1 MLLKSIEL
9 KNFRQ
14 FRNAQPIT
22 FATDNKKNVTI
33 IMAENGVGKTTLAQ
47 AFQWVLY
54 ANVDGFRN
62 KSVLNLKE
70 EKEMN
75 PGETRE
81 VEVKLDLEHSNIE
94 YCIVRTQKFYKE
106 GSGRTRSNPSELKIT
121 YKNDDGQTEFVEET
135 KKYSVIK
142 EILPEELS
150 KYFFFDGERINRMST
165 EINDKGKSSDFAEA
179 VESLLGLKPLK
190 QLIRHLK
197 PSIDSS
203 VIGKFDE
210 EIDNNGDQ
218 NSRKLSEKIHET
230 NKQIE
235 FDTNRVNEIKDQ
247 IIEYSNK
254 RERIKNDL
262 LKCADVEKLQEKA
275 TYLEKE
281 IETHKQ
287 LKNQKIQS
295 FIKQF
300 NSTMS
305 IFLQRK
311 LIEEAM
317 QDLANA
323 GKIDEGIPYV
333 RDETIK
339 FLLERKRCL
348 CGADLSDTS
357 SECFK
362 NLIKELDYVP
372 PISLGG
378 SIKNFVEK
386 SKDKIKFS
394 ENYYSIMTEYY
405 KDIRRYKNNIE
416 EEENQRSNIDDNIL
430 KNNKANEFKREQKD
444 CEEQIERLENEKIK
458 RIESLAVNKQ
468 ILENDMRERE
478 RLTNVNEKNRKV
490 QLYRKYALRIY
501 EDVEKT
507 YRNEEAK
514 TREEL
519 KKAINTLFEKIYGK
533 GMYIDVDEQY
543 HIKVLVNELSD
554 DENFNDID
562 IDYSTAQS
570 YSVIFA
576 FIVGIL
582 ELAKKRTA
590 NNEEH
595 LIETE
600 EYPLVM
606 DAPLSAFDQ
615 HRIKNICD
623 TIPGIARQVIII
635 IKDTDGNIA
644 KENLTDFIGKEYEMK
659 AQEFSDENHSV
670 VESYIKEKGVIQ

>member
-1 MLLKSIEL
+1 
-9 KNFRQ
+9 
-14 FRNAQPIT
+14 
-22 FATDNKKNVTI
+22 
-33 IMAENGVGKTTLAQ
+33 
-47 AFQWVLY
+47 
-54 ANVDGFRN
+54 
-62 KSVLNLKE
+62 
-70 EKEMN
+70 
-75 PGETRE
+75 
-81 VEVKLDLEHSNIE
+81 
-94 YCIVRTQKFYKE
+94 
-106 GSGRTRSNPSELKIT
+106 
-121 YKNDDGQTEFVEET
+121 
-135 KKYSVIK
+135 
-142 EILPEELS
+142 
-150 KYFFFDGERINRMST
+150 
-165 EINDKGKSSDFAEA
+165 
-179 VESLLGLKPLK
+179 
-190 QLIRHLK
+190 
-197 PSIDSS
+197 
-203 VIGKFDE
+203 
-210 EIDNNGDQ
+210 
-218 NSRKLSEKIHET
+218 
-230 NKQIE
+230 
-235 FDTNRVNEIKDQ
+235 
-247 IIEYSNK
+247 
-254 RERIKNDL
+254 
-262 LKCADVEKLQEKA
+262 
-275 TYLEKE
+275 
-281 IETHKQ
+281 
-287 LKNQKIQS
+287 
-295 FIKQF
+295 
-300 NSTMS
+300 
-305 IFLQRK
+305 
-311 LIEEAM
+311 
-317 QDLANA
+317 
-323 GKIDEGIPYV
+323 
-333 RDETIK
+333 
-339 FLLERKRCL
+339 
-348 CGADLSDTS
+348 
-357 SECFK
+357 
-362 NLIKELDYVP
+362 
-372 PISLGG
+372 
-378 SIKNFVEK
+378 
-386 SKDKIKFS
+386 
-394 ENYYSIMTEYY
+394 
-405 KDIRRYKNNIE
+405 
-416 EEENQRSNIDDNIL
+416 
-430 KNNKANEFKREQKD
+430 
-444 CEEQIERLENEKIK
+444 
-458 RIESLAVNKQ
+458 
-468 ILENDMRERE
+468 MRERE